1 MKTPQKTNKQKRPR
15 ARFRIRLVLVMSIL
29 VLAMVLSSGWK
40 LWRLHVKV
48 SDQLAQLNQEK
59 TLLLQQEKNLRDEIE
74 QLNTPSYI
82 EKLAREQLGLVKKGE
97 ILISPKN

>member
-1 MKTPQKTNKQKRPR
+1 MNSRKRTR
-15 ARFRIRLVLVMSIL
+15 ARLRVRFVLIFSFV
-29 VLAMVLSSGWK
+29 VAAMAISSGWK
-40 LWRLHVKV
+40 LWQLHRNV
-48 SDQLAQLNQEK
+48 DEQLAQLSQEK
-59 TLLLQQEKNLRDEIE
+59 AQLQQQEKILLEEIA